1 MVFDIETAACAEV
14 IPMLPPLSAPGNY
27 KDEAKIAAYIREAES
42 ERILKLALE
51 PDSGRI
57 VAIGTDQG
65 VMICPDEPSEM
76 AALENFWAEW
86 TSLKRLKVVGYNVI
100 QFDIPYVITRSRI
113 LGVHVPEGLVVK
125 KYGMDSVI
133 DLMQE
138 LCFFGVT
145 TMRSMD
151 FWCKRLKLDVPADP
165 ISGKDIPGLVEQ
177 NHAEAWDAIKK
188 HCALDIIKTT
198 ALAARLGYSVR

>member
-1 MVFDIETAACAEV
+1 MVFDLETAADPTV
-14 IPMLPPLSAPGNY
+14 IPMLPEIKPAGNL
-27 KDEAKIAAYIREAES
+27 KDPAKIAES
-42 ERILKLALE
+42 IKERTAAQLSDLALTPE
-51 PDSGRI
+51 YGRI

-65 VMICPDEPSEM
+65 TMICPDENAEM
-76 AALENFWAEW
+76 AALENFWQEW
-86 TSLKRLKVVGYNVI
+86 LSDRRLKVVGYNI
-100 QFDIPYVITRSRI
+100 IGFDIPFVITRSRI
-113 LGVHVPEGLVVK
+113 LGVTTPHGLTVK
-125 KYGMDSVI
+125 KYGMDAVI

-165 ISGKDIPGLVEQ
+165 IKGSEIPGLVEQ
-177 NHAEAWDAIKK
+177 NTPEAWDAIRK
-188 HCALDIIKTT
+188 HCALDVIKTT